1 MVTALDQALH
11 QSLDP
16 PDGPSLVVSHRVM
29 TGRPGR
35 PRIEFDP
42 DFLAEALDLRGPSHI
57 APVFHCSPMTVRRRA
72 LESGLTQP
80 GHPVYTNVQ
89 EADGTITRAFTSST
103 RPVSTLTDDALDHI
117 IASIL
122 EIFPNF
128 GRRILSGHLKAAGHH
143 VPRDRIAG
151 SYLRVHGSP
160 GVFGD
165 HSIHRKV
172 YRVAG
177 ANSLAH
183 HDGQHGTLFSQPKDC
198 KVSHNFPRAY

>member
-1 MVTALDQALH
+1 
-11 QSLDP
+11 
-16 PDGPSLVVSHRVM
+16 M

-35 PRIEFDP
+35 PRIEFNP

-103 RPVSTLTDDALDHI
+103 RPVSMLTDDALDHI

-122 EIFPNF
+122 EIF
-128 GRRILSGHLKAAGHH
+128 
-143 VPRDRIAG
+143 
-151 SYLRVHGSP
+151 YE
-160 GVFGD
+160 
-165 HSIHRKV
+165 
-172 YRVAG
+172 
-177 ANSLAH
+177 SLI
-183 HDGQHGTLFSQPKDC
+183 
-198 KVSHNFPRAY
+198 Y